1 MDPTLYPALFA
12 PADGYVFVVTYGRSG
27 STLTHGL
34 LNSIPGYCIR
44 GENGDLTYF
53 LSQAAHRVR
62 TDDNYV
68 WRREDLLRPEAE
80 RRYFLRDIL
89 GTPADPWY
97 GAENVAPDEM
107 ELALMDLFVRHVLR
121 PDPGCRVCGF
131 KEIRFHEHPAFF
143 DAHLDT
149 LRRAFPNSRF
159 LFQTRDHAAVAKS
172 GWWREM
178 PEPRVRDTLTRAEAL
193 FAEFSR
199 AHPECCYTIRYE
211 RYAEGLPYVAEIFDF
226 LGEVPDPERI
236 EKILSKSLKH

>member
-27 STLTHGL
+27 STLTQSL

-53 LSQAAHRVR
+53 LSKAAHLVAH
-62 TDDNYV
+62 DDMFT
-68 WRREDLLRPEAE
+68 WRREDIAKPAAERRPYLRTILGQPDDPWFGAEQVDPEDLRLSLMNLFVEKVLRPE
-80 RRYFLRDIL
+80 
-89 GTPADPWY
+89 
-97 GAENVAPDEM
+97 
-107 ELALMDLFVRHVLR
+107 
-121 PDPGCRVCGF
+121 PGCRVCGF
-131 KEIRFHEHPAFF
+131 KEIRFHEDPAFF

-172 GWWREM
+172 GWWRNM
-178 PEPRVRDTLTRAEAL
+178 PQQRVQDMLTRAEAL
-193 FAEFSR
+193 FAKFSR